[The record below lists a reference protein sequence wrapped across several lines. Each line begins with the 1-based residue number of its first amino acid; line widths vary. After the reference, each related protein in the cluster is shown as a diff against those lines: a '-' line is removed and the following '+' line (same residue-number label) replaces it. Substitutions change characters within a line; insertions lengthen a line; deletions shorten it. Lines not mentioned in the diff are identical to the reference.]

1 MRDVLQYWIGHSHPA
16 AFQVNN
22 ELAAL
27 MNTMEEMAGAP
38 KEAMGIRTP
47 GEKTAF
53 EVQSLQ
59 NAAGRIFQ
67 NKVNQFE
74 IEFLEPILNMML
86 ETAKRNLNLP
96 ELAKVYDDDF
106 GVQDFL
112 SITKEDLTAR
122 GKIRP
127 IGARHYAAR
136 AQLLQNMLG
145 VFNSPI
151 GQMISPHVSPK
162 LVAKMVEE
170 YMGFDQYGFMKDN
183 AALFEA
189 AEQEKLKMQI
199 QQDLQAQ
206 QAQPGMEEQ
215 MVNQDIQQME
225 QMQPPLEDE
234 EPPVM

>member
-1 MRDVLQYWIGHSHPA
+1 
-16 AFQVNN
+16 
-22 ELAAL
+22 
-27 MNTMEEMAGAP
+27 
-38 KEAMGIRTP
+38 
-47 GEKTAF
+47 
-53 EVQSLQ
+53 
-59 NAAGRIFQ
+59 
-67 NKVNQFE
+67 
-74 IEFLEPILNMML
+74 ML
-86 ETAKRNLNLP
+86 ETAKRNLDLP

-112 SITKEDLTAR
+112 SITKADLTSR